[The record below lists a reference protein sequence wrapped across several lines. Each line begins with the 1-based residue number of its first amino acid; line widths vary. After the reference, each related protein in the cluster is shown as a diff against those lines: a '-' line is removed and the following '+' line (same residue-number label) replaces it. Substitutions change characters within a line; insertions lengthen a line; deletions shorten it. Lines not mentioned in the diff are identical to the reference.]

1 MQSIRCLAL
10 AAVALFM
17 AGCSSFTSESATPL
31 ARGAQWGLV
40 PLLNYSQAPQAGE
53 RAEQILLSVLAEE
66 ACGRACA
73 RRSRKATCNWSTT
86 ASASSARWT
95 GHASRSWPTWSPAAS
110 RVAVQERPRRRAG
123 GGRQP
128 AGAGAGLRAG
138 ALEHQRGARRLV
150 PGKPGGRRAESPA
163 RAGRRPAARVTAMSA
178 HKDFALAARASG
190 SVSWVET
197 LVISALALG
206 LGWWFSPDDPLQ
218 VNATFPWVILAPLLL
233 GMRYGF
239 VRGLASAALL
249 VAALFA
255 FRVQGVEAY
264 AQVPAAFIVGV
275 LLCAMLVGEFRDIWE
290 RRLERLELANE
301 YRQLRLDEFTRA
313 HHILRISTIAWNS
326 GSPATTRACAVRCSV
341 CDNCCAS
348 CRAMRHRSMRWRKPC
363 WRCWPSTVRCAS
375 PDSTGCAT
383 TAPRSRNP
391 WRRSARCRRWTPTTC
406 WCAPAWSA
414 ANWSACARNCWSV
427 ASSVRTARCRCAC
440 RWSTPMGG
448 SSPCW
453 RWSRCRSSSSTNV
466 PSACWRSSPGTS
478 PTCCRATVAHCNW
491 PTSTPSASPSTSSAP
506 CWTPATMGC
515 RPACMPSS

>member
-1 MQSIRCLAL
+1 MPRYRRPSSSAC
-10 AAVALFM
+10 
-17 AGCSSFTSESATPL
+17 CS
-31 ARGAQWGLV
+31 
-40 PLLNYSQAPQAGE
+40 AP
-53 RAEQILLSVLAEE
+53 
-66 ACGRACA
+66 C
-73 RRSRKATCNWSTT
+73 WW
-86 ASASSARWT
+86 ASSATSGNAAWSAWSWRT
-95 GHASRSWPTWSPAAS
+95 STASCASTNSPAPITSCAS
-110 RVAVQERPRRRAG
+110 P
-123 GGRQP
+123 
-128 AGAGAGLRAG
+128 
-138 ALEHQRGARRLV
+138 
-150 PGKPGGRRAESPA
+150 
-163 RAGRRPAARVTAMSA
+163 
-178 HKDFALAARASG
+178 
-190 SVSWVET
+190 
-197 LVISALALG
+197 
-206 LGWWFSPDDPLQ
+206 
-218 VNATFPWVILAPLLL
+218 
-233 GMRYGF
+233 
-239 VRGLASAALL
+239 
-249 VAALFA
+249 
-255 FRVQGVEAY
+255 
-264 AQVPAAFIVGV
+264 
-275 LLCAMLVGEFRDIWE
+275 
-290 RRLERLELANE
+290 
-301 YRQLRLDEFTRA
+301 
-313 HHILRISTIAWNS
+313 TIAWNS

-391 WRRSARCRRWTPTTC
+391 WRRSARCRRWTPTIC

-414 ANWSACARNCWSV
+414 ANWSACARNCWSA

-453 RWSRCRSSSSTNV
+453 RWSRCHSSSSTNV